1 MGTTQE
7 LWAASLQSA
16 FQPYN
21 DEEWWY
27 PLGLGVSTAGQ
38 EEEAANKPNS
48 SSEQGANKDSSSSEH
63 EKKKKKKKK
72 EGSIFAVQCCYLT
85 TATGE
90 GG

>member
-1 MGTTQE
+1 METAQE
-7 LWAASLQSA
+7 LWAASLKSA

-27 PLGLGVSTAGQ
+27 PLGLGVTTAGQ

-48 SSEQGANKDSSSSEH
+48 SSEQGANKEASAEEP
-63 EKKKKKKKK
+63 EKRKKALV
-72 EGSIFAVQCCYLT
+72 GAIFAVQSCYLT

-90 GG
+90 R